1 MLVIHPSDRTTDF
14 LRTLY
19 EGREDVR
26 LLTGKESR
34 KELGSIL
41 FHLRPGEDVKRTLQH
56 PRNRNTT
63 PVYVFLIDNGLI

>member
-19 EGREDVR
+19 EEREDVR

-41 FHLRPGEDVKRTLQH
+41 FQLRPGEDAKRKIQH

>member
-41 FHLRPGEDVKRTLQH
+41 FHLSPGEDVKRKIQH